1 MTSLLPASSTDI
13 YERVLEETR
22 LARWAELRAATPGI
36 WTGKRIS
43 PAPDVLPFLV
53 FEDGLGM
60 LTPYVDNVYELLD
73 GRGVRWMRVRGT
85 YDAIARGL
93 AFLGITATAEPA
105 WHGRVWWN
113 SFQLRFPALPANDR
127 PLLERI
133 EGVTRLSGPKRSD
146 LRRGVH
152 QYDVGPLIGNA
163 SRLNQSLLDRES
175 GIRLKDRGTLW
186 SFGRTMEID
195 HTLTEAEGLA
205 IGNWI
210 EEPEEGGLPWVSMT
224 YPWVT
229 ATFLWATSPAA
240 QRRALMAAS
249 FTARPIYV
257 RLQDAAGVVIGYRR
271 CRACHAVTQVLDGRY
286 RIAGQSWSP
295 APAGQTAY
303 IEAMSGFCDADG
315 VAARTVALMAGITL
329 AAGVPPGRLWLKPE
343 EVTSGVPFAETPISL
358 PLRAT
363 VRERFKFLVRF

>member
-175 GIRLKDRGTLW
+175 GISLKDGGTLW

-229 ATFLWATSPAA
+229 ATFPWAASPAA
-240 QRRALMAAS
+240 QRRALMAAW
-249 FTARPIYV
+249 FVARPIYA

-303 IEAMSGFCDADG
+303 IEAMTGFRDADG
-315 VAARTVALMAGITL
+315 VEARSVALMAGIIL
-329 AAGVPPGRLWLKPE
+329 AAGIPPGRLWLKPE
-343 EVTSGVPFAETPISL
+343 EVTAGAPFAETPISL